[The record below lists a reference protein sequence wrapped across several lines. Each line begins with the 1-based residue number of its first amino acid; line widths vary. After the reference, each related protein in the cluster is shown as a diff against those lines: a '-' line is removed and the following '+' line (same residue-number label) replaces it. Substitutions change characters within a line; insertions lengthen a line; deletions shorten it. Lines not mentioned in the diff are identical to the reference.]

1 MSKYIDLYTE
11 NLIYI
16 SRTKL
21 AWPLVLIRSLH
32 TLLVLTNAVKC
43 VAKEQNNF
51 TESYSHNVTYTN
63 VIKCAFYEITFCLYL
78 RDHKTQSQVKFSYKF
93 SAKFVK
99 CLLAQEFLKQIC
111 IYKKTGL
118 IALANYI
125 SYTCR

>member
-1 MSKYIDLYTE
+1 MSKYINLYTE

-21 AWPLVLIRSLH
+21 AGPLVLIRSLH
-32 TLLVLTNAVKC
+32 TLLVFTNAVKC

-51 TESYSHNVTYTN
+51 TESSN
-63 VIKCAFYEITFCLYL
+63 
-78 RDHKTQSQVKFSYKF
+78 KF